1 METTTVSSKGQIV
14 IPKLIRDRLRL
25 VPGTTLQI
33 DVQGETL
40 VMHRVVPS
48 HPDWRTMR
56 GMFGK
61 RADLLAE
68 LAQERA
74 AELAREDARTQSS

>member
-14 IPKLIRDRLRL
+14 IPKPIRDRLQL
-25 VPGTTLQI
+25 IPGTTLRI

-40 VMHRVVPS
+40 VIHRVAPGY
-48 HPDWRTMR
+48 PDWRTMR
-56 GMFGK
+56 GMFAT

-68 LAQERA
+68 LARERA
-74 AELAREDARTQSS
+74 AELAREDARTQGS